1 MVACTSSDDTD
12 TYYTDS
18 AYFENVM
25 PYQAQDLSD
34 YISVSGTVAS
44 ESSVNVSTSV
54 SAKVT
59 KLNVSVGDTVQV
71 GDVLC
76 TLDDTDIQK
85 QIDDLETSIKNATA
99 LDDNSKKLNEQA
111 LDNAKYDQKV
121 QLKDAQS
128 TIDDAQK
135 AYDKAYK
142 QYTDD
147 IDKINDCV
155 LQYNDVCNRIAQL
168 ETEMANQPREDAEE
182 DYGDEDSYD
191 YEYDDDYASL
201 MSYSKTSSAKA
212 TNLSYGGSDEYSN
225 LLTQKGELSS
235 KIEAYKQEADSL
247 YETFDDLK
255 KAVQTAKDNYTA
267 VKRSSD
273 QAIESAQ
280 NTVDMQE
287 YQEDSNST
295 VSTQLENLKKQLED
309 CTIKAEKSGTITS
322 LNVSQGD
329 TTTEGALLMTI
340 ENDSQLK
347 LTVAIDEKDILKIK
361 EGMNVVV
368 TSDATGDAEIHG
380 TVSKVITVVSS
391 NSNSQS
397 MDGSSSTGFTAEI
410 TIDEDCDLLVG
421 MSAKAK
427 IMLVEKSD
435 CYAVL
440 YDCIMYDDDGI
451 PYVLV
456 AEPND
461 DTNSVSATVKR
472 VDVTLGDES
481 GSYVEVSSD
490 NLKVND
496 LIITTPEEVAEGDT
510 LQLDPYSLDYSSED
524 EDAEVVG

>member
-1 MVACTSSDDTD
+1 
-12 TYYTDS
+12 
-18 AYFENVM
+18 
-25 PYQAQDLSD
+25 
-34 YISVSGTVAS
+34 
-44 ESSVNVSTSV
+44 
-54 SAKVT
+54 
-59 KLNVSVGDTVQV
+59 
-71 GDVLC
+71 
-76 TLDDTDIQK
+76 
-85 QIDDLETSIKNATA
+85 
-99 LDDNSKKLNEQA
+99 
-111 LDNAKYDQKV
+111 
-121 QLKDAQS
+121 
-128 TIDDAQK
+128 
-135 AYDKAYK
+135 
-142 QYTDD
+142 
-147 IDKINDCV
+147 
-155 LQYNDVCNRIAQL
+155 
-168 ETEMANQPREDAEE
+168 
-182 DYGDEDSYD
+182 
-191 YEYDDDYASL
+191 
-201 MSYSKTSSAKA
+201 
-212 TNLSYGGSDEYSN
+212 
-225 LLTQKGELSS
+225 LLTQKEELSS
-235 KIEAYKQEADSL
+235 KIEQLKEESNALND
-247 YETFDDLK
+247 TFDDLK
-255 KAVQTAKDNYTA
+255 KAIETAKDNYTA